1 MTSATARL
9 GWLQASERTQAAGAS
24 LAAAGATVLRVAA
37 GALFLQHGLQKL
49 FGVLGGTAVPLFSMF
64 GVAGVLE
71 LVGGLLLI
79 AGFAVRPA
87 ALILAVEMIAAYFIA
102 HAPQGGSP
110 VQNGGEL
117 PLLYAAI
124 FGFFAVQGAG
134 WLSLDRWIRS
144 RREE

>member
-1 MTSATARL
+1 MTSATARI
-9 GWLQASERTQAAGAS
+9 GWLQARERTQTSVAS
-24 LAAAGATVLRVAA
+24 FAAAAPTVLRVAA

-49 FGVLGGTAVPLFSMF
+49 FGVLGGTPVPLFSMF

-79 AGFAVRPA
+79 VGFAVRPA
-87 ALILAVEMIAAYFIA
+87 ALILLVEMVAAYFIA
-102 HAPQGGSP
+102 HAPQGGWP

-124 FGFFAVQGAG
+124 FGFFAAYGAG
-134 WLSLDRWIRS
+134 WLSVDRWIRQKK
-144 RREE
+144 